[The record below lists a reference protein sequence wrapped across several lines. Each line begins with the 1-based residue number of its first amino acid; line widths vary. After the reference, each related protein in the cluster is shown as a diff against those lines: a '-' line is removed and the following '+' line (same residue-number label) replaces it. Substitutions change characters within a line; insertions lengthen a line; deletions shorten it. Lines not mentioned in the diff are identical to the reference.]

1 MFLRSLCGNTHR
13 SACFQNSDHQGG
25 HLKPIRYKEDM
36 VNEFLEKGYWTQE
49 TFYDFWQRNA
59 REYGDREALVD
70 SKYRLTWGE
79 AKRLVDAM
87 AISWVEMG
95 IPKYSRM
102 IVQSPNSVYG
112 FLARIACER
121 AGLISLTV
129 YPYLRQR
136 ELEYMVERT
145 QASAV
150 IILTMYNKFNY
161 LEMYEGLQKQFPHLK
176 NIFLFDD
183 EVPASAPDGTYSL
196 TSIVNERVQKPVNE
210 SVLAERRL
218 DPIWNV
224 ALLTTTS
231 GTTGI
236 PKLVEW
242 PTAPRVCTSKAR
254 VDIWNLSKDD
264 ITMAIAPHAGGAAG
278 TLTYF
283 AAPLAGAKTVMLEE
297 FSPDGALALIE
308 KERATAIGVVPTH
321 LIRMLDADATKYDLS
336 SLRFI
341 RSAGGYLSPQIAE
354 EAEKA
359 FGASITSDLG
369 TQDMGSVSGCRV
381 EDSRD
386 LRRRTV
392 GRMLPG
398 NQVRLV
404 DESGKN
410 EVPDGEPG
418 VLYFRGP
425 HAPAGYYRD
434 EELTATVF
442 DPNGWTTT
450 GDIVKF
456 DQGCLWILGRA
467 KDMIIRGGQ
476 NIYPAEIEGLLNDH
490 PKVASVAVVGYPD
503 REMGERACAYVIP
516 KAGQEFTFKEM
527 VDFLKSKNIAMFKLP
542 ERLEIVAEFPTV
554 GDSGKVNKEVSSRK
568 KSKKR

>member
-1 MFLRSLCGNTHR
+1 M
-13 SACFQNSDHQGG
+13 
-25 HLKPIRYKEDM
+25 KPIRYQKKM
-36 VNEFLEKGYWTQE
+36 VDEFLNEGYWTQE
-49 TFYDFWQRNA
+49 LFYDFWERNA

-70 SKYRLTWGE
+70 SKYRVTWAE
-79 AKRLVDAM
+79 AKRLVDGIA
-87 AISWVEMG
+87 ATWVQMG
-95 IPKYSRM
+95 IPQYSR
-102 IVQSPNSVYG
+102 IIIQSPNSVYG
-112 FLARIACER
+112 FLARIASER

-145 QASAV
+145 EAAAV
-150 IILTMYNKFNY
+150 VIPHEYRKFDY
-161 LEMYEGLQKQFPHLK
+161 LEMYKDLQQRFPHLK

-183 EVPASAPDGTYSL
+183 AVPDSAPENTYSL
-196 TSIVNERVQKPVNE
+196 TQLAREAAEKPIDEN
-210 SVLAERRL
+210 VLKERRL
-218 DPIWNV
+218 DPVWNV

-231 GTTGI
+231 GTTGL

-242 PTAPRVCTSKAR
+242 PTAPRVCTSKGR
-254 VDIWNLSKDD
+254 VSIWGLNKDD
-264 ITMAIAPHAGGAAG
+264 TTMAIAPHAGGAAG

-297 FSPDGALALIE
+297 FIPEDALALIE
-308 KERATAIGVVPTH
+308 KEKATAIGVVPTH
-321 LIRMLDADATKYDLS
+321 LVRMLECDTSRYDLS

-354 EAEKA
+354 EAEQA
-359 FGASITSDLG
+359 FGAVITSDLG

-381 EDSRD
+381 EDSKD

-398 NQVRLV
+398 NKVRLL
-404 DESGKN
+404 DEAGN
-410 EVPDGEPG
+410 EVPQGEPG
-418 VLYFRGP
+418 ILYFRGP

-434 EELTATVF
+434 EELTSTVF
-442 DPNGWTTT
+442 DPDGWTTT

-456 DQGCLWILGRA
+456 DQECLWILGRS

-490 PKVASVAVVGYPD
+490 PKVAAVAIVGYPD
-503 REMGERACAYVIP
+503 KEMGERACAYVIP
-516 KAGQEFTFKEM
+516 KAGQDFTFDEM
-527 VDFLKSKNIAMFKLP
+527 VEFLKGKQLAMFKLP
-542 ERLEIVAEFPTV
+542 ERLEVVAEFPAV
-554 GDSGKVNKEVSSRK
+554 GDSGKVNKETLKKEIAEKVKQESS
-568 KSKKR
+568 

>member
-1 MFLRSLCGNTHR
+1 V
-13 SACFQNSDHQGG
+13 
-25 HLKPIRYKEDM
+25 KPIRYKKEM
-36 VNEFLEKGYWTQE
+36 VDKFVENGYWTQE
-49 TFYDFWQRNA
+49 LFYDFWDRNA
-59 REYGDREALVD
+59 RENGDQEALVD
-70 SKYRLTWGE
+70 SRHRVTWSE
-79 AKRLVDAM
+79 AKRLVDAI
-87 AISWVEMG
+87 AFTWVQMG
-95 IPKYSRM
+95 IPKFSR
-102 IVQSPNSVYG
+102 IIIQSPNSVYG
-112 FLARIACER
+112 FLARIASER

-145 QASAV
+145 EASAV
-150 IILTMYNKFNY
+150 IIPHVYRNFDY
-161 LEMYEGLQKQFPHLK
+161 LEMYRSLQHQFPHLK

-183 EVPASAPDGTYSL
+183 VVPDSAPEGTYSL
-196 TSIVNERVQKPVNE
+196 TKLAQEAAEKPIDE
-210 SVLAERRL
+210 SALNKRRL

-231 GTTGI
+231 GTTGL

-242 PTAPRVCTSKAR
+242 PTAPRVCTSKGR
-254 VDIWNLSKDD
+254 VDIWNLTKDD

-297 FSPDGALALIE
+297 FSPEAALALIE

-321 LIRMLDADATKYDLS
+321 LVRMLEVYTAKYDLS

-341 RSAGGYLSPQIAE
+341 RSAGGYLSPQVAE

-359 FGASITSDLG
+359 FGAVITSDLG

-381 EDSRD
+381 EDSKD

-398 NQVRLV
+398 NKVRLL
-404 DESGKN
+404 DEDGTQVL
-410 EVPDGEPG
+410 EGEPG
-418 VLYFRGP
+418 ILYFRGP

-442 DPNGWTTT
+442 DPDGWTTT

-456 DQGCLWILGRA
+456 DQECLWILGRS

-476 NIYPAEIEGLLNDH
+476 NIYPAEIEGLLNEH
-490 PKVASVAVVGYPD
+490 PKVASVAIVGYPD
-503 REMGERACAYVIP
+503 KEMGERACAYVIP
-516 KAGQEFTFKEM
+516 KAGQKLTFVEM
-527 VDFLKSKNIAMFKLP
+527 VDFLKEKKLAMYKLP
-542 ERLEIVAEFPTV
+542 ERLEIVDEFPAV
-554 GDSGKVNKEVSSRK
+554 GDSGKVNKEALK
-568 KSKKR
+568 KEIAAKVEKGD

>member
-1 MFLRSLCGNTHR
+1 M
-13 SACFQNSDHQGG
+13 
-25 HLKPIRYKEDM
+25 KPIRYQKEM
-36 VNEFLEKGYWTQE
+36 VDEFLNEGYWTQE
-49 TFYDFWQRNA
+49 LFFDFWERNA

-70 SKYRLTWGE
+70 SKYRVTWAQ
-79 AKRLVDAM
+79 AKRLVDGIAGT
-87 AISWVEMG
+87 WVKMG
-95 IPKYSRM
+95 IPQYSR
-102 IVQSPNSVYG
+102 IIIQSPNSVYG
-112 FLARIACER
+112 FLARIASER

-145 QASAV
+145 EAAAV
-150 IILTMYNKFNY
+150 VIPHEYRKFDY
-161 LEMYEGLQKQFPHLK
+161 LEMYKELQQRFPHLK

-183 EVPASAPDGTYSL
+183 AVPDSAPQNTYSL
-196 TSIVNERVQKPVNE
+196 TQLAREAAEKPIDENA
-210 SVLAERRL
+210 LKERRP
-218 DPIWNV
+218 DPVWNV

-231 GTTGI
+231 GTTGL

-242 PTAPRVCTSKAR
+242 PTAPRVCTSKGR
-254 VDIWNLSKDD
+254 VSIWGLNSDD

-278 TLTYF
+278 TLTYI

-297 FSPDGALALIE
+297 FVPEDALALIE
-308 KERATAIGVVPTH
+308 KEKATAIGVVPTH
-321 LIRMLDADATKYDLS
+321 LVRMLECDTSKYDLS

-354 EAEKA
+354 EAEQA
-359 FGASITSDLG
+359 FGAVITSDLG

-381 EDSRD
+381 EDSKD

-398 NQVRLV
+398 NKVRLL
-404 DESGKN
+404 DEAGN
-410 EVPDGEPG
+410 EVPEGEPG
-418 VLYFRGP
+418 ILYFRGP

-434 EELTATVF
+434 EELTSTVF
-442 DPNGWTTT
+442 DPDGWTTT

-456 DQGCLWILGRA
+456 DQECLWILGRS

-490 PKVASVAVVGYPD
+490 PKVASVAIVGYPD
-503 REMGERACAYVIP
+503 KEMGERACAYVIP
-516 KAGQEFTFKEM
+516 KAGQDFTFDEM
-527 VDFLKSKNIAMFKLP
+527 VEFLKDKQLAMFKLP
-542 ERLEIVAEFPTV
+542 ERLEVVAEFPTV
-554 GDSGKVNKEVSSRK
+554 GDSGKVNKETLKKEIAEKIKQESS
-568 KSKKR
+568 

>member
-1 MFLRSLCGNTHR
+1 V
-13 SACFQNSDHQGG
+13 
-25 HLKPIRYKEDM
+25 KPIRYQKEM
-36 VNEFLEKGYWTQE
+36 VDEFLNEGYWTRE
-49 TFYDFWQRNA
+49 LFYDFWERNA

-70 SKYRLTWGE
+70 SKYRVTWAE
-79 AKRLVDAM
+79 AKRLVDGIA
-87 AISWVEMG
+87 STWVQMG
-95 IPKYSRM
+95 IPQYSRV
-102 IVQSPNSVYG
+102 IIQSPNSVYG
-112 FLARIACER
+112 FLARIASER

-145 QASAV
+145 EATAV
-150 IILTMYNKFNY
+150 VIPHEYRKFDY
-161 LEMYEGLQKQFPHLK
+161 LEMYKDLQQRFPHLK

-183 EVPASAPDGTYSL
+183 TVPNSAPENTYSL
-196 TSIVNERVQKPVNE
+196 TQLAREAAEKPIDEN
-210 SVLAERRL
+210 VLKERRL
-218 DPIWNV
+218 DPVWNI

-231 GTTGI
+231 GTTGL

-242 PTAPRVCTSKAR
+242 PTAPRVCTSKGR
-254 VDIWNLSKDD
+254 VSIWGLNKDD

-297 FSPDGALALIE
+297 FVPEDALALIE
-308 KERATAIGVVPTH
+308 KEKATAIGVVPTH
-321 LIRMLDADATKYDLS
+321 LVRMLECDTSKYDLS

-354 EAEKA
+354 EAEQA
-359 FGASITSDLG
+359 FGAVITSDLG

-381 EDSRD
+381 EDTKD

-398 NQVRLV
+398 NKVRLL
-404 DESGKN
+404 DEDDN

-418 VLYFRGP
+418 ILYFRGP

-434 EELTATVF
+434 EELTSTVF
-442 DPNGWTTT
+442 DSDGWTTT

-456 DQGCLWILGRA
+456 DQECLWILGRS

-490 PKVASVAVVGYPD
+490 PKVASVAIVGYPD
-503 REMGERACAYVIP
+503 KAMGERACAYVIP
-516 KAGQEFTFKEM
+516 KAGQDFTFDEM
-527 VDFLKSKNIAMFKLP
+527 VEFLKGKQLAMFKLP
-542 ERLEIVAEFPTV
+542 ERLEVVAEFPAV
-554 GDSGKVNKEVSSRK
+554 GDSGKVNKETLKKEIAEKVKQESS
-568 KSKKR
+568 

>member
-1 MFLRSLCGNTHR
+1 M
-13 SACFQNSDHQGG
+13 
-25 HLKPIRYKEDM
+25 KPIRYQKEM
-36 VNEFLEKGYWTQE
+36 VDEFLNEGYWTQE
-49 TFYDFWQRNA
+49 LFYDFWDRNA

-70 SKYRLTWGE
+70 SKYRVTWAE
-79 AKRLVDAM
+79 AKRLVDGIANT
-87 AISWVEMG
+87 WVQMG
-95 IPKYSRM
+95 IPPYSR
-102 IVQSPNSVYG
+102 IIIQSPNSVYG
-112 FLARIACER
+112 FLARIASER

-145 QASAV
+145 EASAV
-150 IILTMYNKFNY
+150 VIPHEYRKFDY
-161 LEMYEGLQKQFPHLK
+161 LEMYKDLQQRFPHLK

-183 EVPASAPDGTYSL
+183 AVPDSAPQNTYSL
-196 TSIVNERVQKPVNE
+196 TQLAREAAEKPIDE
-210 SVLAERRL
+210 KVLNERRL
-218 DPIWNV
+218 DPLWNI

-231 GTTGI
+231 GTTGL

-242 PTAPRVCTSKAR
+242 PAAPRVCTSKGR
-254 VDIWNLSKDD
+254 VSIWGLNNKD

-297 FSPDGALALIE
+297 FVPEDALALIE
-308 KERATAIGVVPTH
+308 KEKATAIGVVPTH
-321 LIRMLDADATKYDLS
+321 LVRMLECDTSKYDLS

-354 EAEKA
+354 EAEQA
-359 FGASITSDLG
+359 FGAVITSDLG

-381 EDSRD
+381 EDTKD

-398 NQVRLV
+398 NRVVLK
-404 DESGKN
+404 DEDGN

-418 VLYFRGP
+418 ILYFRGP

-434 EELTATVF
+434 AELTSTVF
-442 DPNGWTTT
+442 DPDGWTTT

-456 DQGCLWILGRA
+456 DQECLWILGRA

-490 PKVASVAVVGYPD
+490 PKVAAVAVVGYPD
-503 REMGERACAYVIP
+503 REMGERTCAYVIP
-516 KAGQEFTFKEM
+516 KSGQAFSFDEM
-527 VDFLKSKNIAMFKLP
+527 VEFLKGKQLAMFKLP
-542 ERLEIVAEFPTV
+542 ERLEVVPEFPAV
-554 GDSGKVNKEVSSRK
+554 GDSGKVNKETLKKQIAEKVKQESS
-568 KSKKR
+568 

>member
-1 MFLRSLCGNTHR
+1 
-13 SACFQNSDHQGG
+13 
-25 HLKPIRYKEDM
+25 
-36 VNEFLEKGYWTQE
+36 
-49 TFYDFWQRNA
+49 
-59 REYGDREALVD
+59 
-70 SKYRLTWGE
+70 
-79 AKRLVDAM
+79 
-87 AISWVEMG
+87 
-95 IPKYSRM
+95 
-102 IVQSPNSVYG
+102 
-112 FLARIACER
+112 
-121 AGLISLTV
+121 
-129 YPYLRQR
+129 
-136 ELEYMVERT
+136 
-145 QASAV
+145 
-150 IILTMYNKFNY
+150 
-161 LEMYEGLQKQFPHLK
+161 
-176 NIFLFDD
+176 
-183 EVPASAPDGTYSL
+183 
-196 TSIVNERVQKPVNE
+196 
-210 SVLAERRL
+210 
-218 DPIWNV
+218 
-224 ALLTTTS
+224 
-231 GTTGI
+231 
-236 PKLVEW
+236 
-242 PTAPRVCTSKAR
+242 
-254 VDIWNLSKDD
+254 
-264 ITMAIAPHAGGAAG
+264 MAIAPHAGGAAG

-297 FSPDGALALIE
+297 FSPEGALALIE
-308 KERATAIGVVPTH
+308 KEKATAIGVVPTH
-321 LIRMLDADATKYDLS
+321 LVRMLDADTSKYDLS

-341 RSAGGYLSPQIAE
+341 RSAGGYLSPQVAE

-398 NQVRLV
+398 NQVRLM
-404 DESGKN
+404 DESGKH

-434 EELTATVF
+434 EALTATVF
-442 DPNGWTTT
+442 DPDGWTTT

-516 KAGQEFTFKEM
+516 KGAQEFTFEEM
-527 VDFLKSKNIAMFKLP
+527 VEFLKSKNIAMFKLP
-542 ERLEIVAEFPTV
+542 ERLEIVSEFPTV
-554 GDSGKVNKEVSSRK
+554 GDSGKVNKEILK
-568 KSKKR
+568 KEIKEKVAAEDKS

>member
-1 MFLRSLCGNTHR
+1 M
-13 SACFQNSDHQGG
+13 
-25 HLKPIRYKEDM
+25 KPIRYTERM
-36 VNEFLEKGYWTQE
+36 VGEFLAKGYWTRE
-49 TFYDFWQRNA
+49 TFYDFYDRNA
-59 REYGDREALVD
+59 KNIGDKEALVD
-70 SKYRLTWGE
+70 SRYRVTWAE
-79 AKRLVDAM
+79 AKRLVDAI
-87 AISWVEMG
+87 ALSWVEMG
-95 IPKYSRM
+95 IPKFARV
-102 IVQSPNSVYG
+102 IIQSPNSVYG
-112 FLARIACER
+112 FLSRIASER

-129 YPYLRQR
+129 YPYLREK

-145 QASAV
+145 EASAV
-150 IILTMYNKFNY
+150 VIPSVYRNFDY
-161 LEMYEGLQKQFPHLK
+161 LEMYSNLRKRFPSLTHF
-176 NIFLFDD
+176 FLFDD
-183 EVPASAPDGTYSL
+183 VVPENAPQGTYSL
-196 TSIVNERVQKPVNE
+196 TKIAREGASKKIDEAA
-210 SVLAERRL
+210 LAERKL

-224 ALLTTTS
+224 GLLTSTT
-231 GTTGI
+231 GTTGL

-242 PTAPRVCTSKAR
+242 PMAPRICTSKAR
-254 VDIWNLSKDD
+254 VDIWNLTKDD

-297 FSPDGALALIE
+297 FSPDAALSLIE

-321 LIRMLDADATKYDLS
+321 LVRMLEADAKKYDLS

-341 RSAGGYLSPQIAE
+341 RSAGGYLSPQVAE
-354 EAEKA
+354 EAEEA

-381 EDSRD
+381 EDSKE

-404 DESGKN
+404 DEKGN
-410 EVPDGEPG
+410 PVHEGEPG
-418 VLYFRGP
+418 ILYFRGP

-434 EELTATVF
+434 EKLTSTVF
-442 DPNGWTTT
+442 DPDGWTTT

-476 NIYPAEIEGLLNDH
+476 NIYPAEIEGLLNEH
-490 PKVASVAVVGYPD
+490 PNVALVAIVAYPD
-503 REMGERACAYVIP
+503 REMGERACACVIP
-516 KAGQEFTFKEM
+516 KAGKTIGFQEM
-527 VDFLKSKNIAMFKLP
+527 VDFLKSKKLAMFKLP
-542 ERLEIVAEFPTV
+542 EKLVLMDAFPIV
-554 GDSGKVNKEVSSRK
+554 GDSGKIDK
-568 KSKKR
+568 KVLKRQIEEKIAGGDI

>member
-1 MFLRSLCGNTHR
+1 V
-13 SACFQNSDHQGG
+13 
-25 HLKPIRYKEDM
+25 KPIRYQKEM
-36 VNEFLEKGYWTQE
+36 VDEFLHEGYWTQE
-49 TFYDFWQRNA
+49 LFYDFWNRNA
-59 REYGDREALVD
+59 REYGDQEALVD
-70 SKYRLTWGE
+70 SKYRVTWAE
-79 AKRLVDAM
+79 AKRLVDGIA
-87 AISWVEMG
+87 ATWVQMG
-95 IPKYSRM
+95 IPQYSR
-102 IVQSPNSVYG
+102 IIIQSPNSVYG
-112 FLARIACER
+112 FLARIASER

-145 QASAV
+145 EAEAV
-150 IILTMYNKFNY
+150 VIPHEYRKFDY
-161 LEMYEGLQKQFPHLK
+161 LEMYKDLQQRFPHLK

-183 EVPASAPDGTYSL
+183 AVPDSAPENTYSL
-196 TSIVNERVQKPVNE
+196 TKLAQEAAEKPIDEN
-210 SVLAERRL
+210 VLNERRL
-218 DPIWNV
+218 DPLWNI

-231 GTTGI
+231 GTTGL

-242 PTAPRVCTSKAR
+242 PTAPRVCTSKGR
-254 VDIWNLSKDD
+254 VSIWGLNSND

-297 FSPDGALALIE
+297 FVPEDALALIE
-308 KERATAIGVVPTH
+308 KEKATAIGVVPTH
-321 LIRMLDADATKYDLS
+321 LVRMLECDTSKYDLS

-354 EAEKA
+354 EAEQA
-359 FGASITSDLG
+359 FGAVITSDLG

-381 EDSRD
+381 EDTKD

-398 NQVRLV
+398 NKVRLL
-404 DESGKN
+404 DEDDN
-410 EVPDGEPG
+410 EVPEGEPG
-418 VLYFRGP
+418 ILYFRGP

-434 EELTATVF
+434 EELTSTVF

-456 DQGCLWILGRA
+456 DQECLWILGRS

-490 PKVASVAVVGYPD
+490 PKVASVAIVGYPD
-503 REMGERACAYVIP
+503 KEMGERSCAYVIP
-516 KAGQEFTFKEM
+516 KAGQDFTFDEM
-527 VDFLKSKNIAMFKLP
+527 VEFLKGKQLAMFKLP
-542 ERLEIVAEFPTV
+542 ERLEVVSEFPAV
-554 GDSGKVNKEVSSRK
+554 GDSGKVNKETLK
-568 KSKKR
+568 KEIAEKVKQESA

>member
-1 MFLRSLCGNTHR
+1 M
-13 SACFQNSDHQGG
+13 
-25 HLKPIRYKEDM
+25 KPIRYQKKM
-36 VNEFLEKGYWTQE
+36 VDEFLNEGYWTQE
-49 TFYDFWQRNA
+49 LFYDFWERNA

-70 SKYRLTWGE
+70 SKYRVTWAE
-79 AKRLVDAM
+79 AKRLVDGIA
-87 AISWVEMG
+87 ATWVQMG
-95 IPKYSRM
+95 IPQYSR
-102 IVQSPNSVYG
+102 IIIQSPNSVYG
-112 FLARIACER
+112 FLARIASER

-145 QASAV
+145 EAAAV
-150 IILTMYNKFNY
+150 VIPHEYRKFDY
-161 LEMYEGLQKQFPHLK
+161 LEMYKDLQQRFPHLK

-183 EVPASAPDGTYSL
+183 AVPDSAPENTYSL
-196 TSIVNERVQKPVNE
+196 TQLAREAAEKPIDEN
-210 SVLAERRL
+210 VLKERRL
-218 DPIWNV
+218 DPVWNV

-231 GTTGI
+231 GTTGL

-242 PTAPRVCTSKAR
+242 PTAPRVCTSKGR
-254 VDIWNLSKDD
+254 GSIWGLNKDD
-264 ITMAIAPHAGGAAG
+264 TTMAIAPHAGGAAG

-297 FSPDGALALIE
+297 FIPEDALALIE
-308 KERATAIGVVPTH
+308 KEKATAIGVVPTH
-321 LIRMLDADATKYDLS
+321 LVRMLECDTSRYDLS

-354 EAEKA
+354 EAEQA
-359 FGASITSDLG
+359 FGAVITSDLG

-381 EDSRD
+381 EDSKD

-398 NQVRLV
+398 NKVRLL
-404 DESGKN
+404 DEAGN
-410 EVPDGEPG
+410 EVPEGEPG
-418 VLYFRGP
+418 ILYFRGP

-434 EELTATVF
+434 EELTSTVF
-442 DPNGWTTT
+442 DPDGWTTT

-456 DQGCLWILGRA
+456 DQECLWILGRS

-490 PKVASVAVVGYPD
+490 PKVAAVAIVGYPD
-503 REMGERACAYVIP
+503 KEMGERACAYVIP
-516 KAGQEFTFKEM
+516 KAGQDFTFDEM
-527 VDFLKSKNIAMFKLP
+527 VEFLKGKQLAMFKLP
-542 ERLEIVAEFPTV
+542 ERLEVVAEFPAV
-554 GDSGKVNKEVSSRK
+554 GDSGKVNKETLKKEIAEKVKQESS
-568 KSKKR
+568 

>member
-1 MFLRSLCGNTHR
+1 M
-13 SACFQNSDHQGG
+13 
-25 HLKPIRYKEDM
+25 KPIRYKKEMID
-36 VNEFLEKGYWTQE
+36 EFVKDGYWTDE
-49 TFYDFWQRNA
+49 LFYDFYERNA
-59 REYGDREALVD
+59 RDYGDREALVD
-70 SKYRLTWGE
+70 TKYRVTWAE

-87 AISWVEMG
+87 AISWVELG
-95 IPKYSRM
+95 IPKHSR
-102 IVQSPNSVYG
+102 IIIQSPNSVYG
-112 FLARIACER
+112 FLARIASER
-121 AGLISLTV
+121 AGIISLTV

-145 QASAV
+145 EATAV
-150 IILTMYNKFNY
+150 VIPHVYRKFDY
-161 LEMYEGLQKQFPHLK
+161 LEMYKGLQGQFPHLK
-176 NIFLFDD
+176 YIFLFDD
-183 EVPASAPDGTYSL
+183 VVPDSAPEGTYSL
-196 TSIVNERVQKPVNE
+196 TKMVRERAEKPVDE

-218 DPIWNV
+218 DPIGNV

-242 PTAPRVCTSKAR
+242 PTASRVCTSKGR
-254 VDIWNLSKDD
+254 VDIWGLNKDD

-283 AAPLAGAKTVMLEE
+283 AAPIAGAKTVMLEE
-297 FSPDGALALIE
+297 FTPEGALALIE
-308 KERATAIGVVPTH
+308 KEKATAIGVVPTH
-321 LIRMLDADATKYDLS
+321 LVRMLEVDTSKYDLS

-341 RSAGGYLSPQIAE
+341 RSAGGYLSPQVAE
-354 EAEKA
+354 EAEEA

-381 EDSRD
+381 EDSKD

-398 NQVRLV
+398 NKVRLM
-404 DESGKN
+404 DEEEKN
-410 EVPDGEPG
+410 KVPDGEPG
-418 VLYFRGP
+418 ILYFRGP

-442 DPNGWTTT
+442 DPDGWTTT

-456 DQGCLWILGRA
+456 DQECLWILGRA

-476 NIYPAEIEGLLNDH
+476 NIYPAEVEGLLNDH
-490 PKVASVAVVGYPD
+490 PKVASVAIVGYPD
-503 REMGERACAYVIP
+503 RAMGERCCAYVIP
-516 KAGQEFTFKEM
+516 KQGQEFTFEEM
-527 VDFLKSKNIAMFKLP
+527 VEFLKGKQLAMFKLP
-542 ERLEIVAEFPTV
+542 ERLEIGSEFPAV
-554 GDSGKVNKEVSSRK
+554 GDSGKVNKETLK
-568 KSKKR
+568 KDIAEKVGSEK